1 MRLAL
6 ERTLLGYPTLN
17 QEPISPLTLIKP
29 MYNVPA
35 FTSTA
40 DVGSMII
47 TIKPPV
53 NCTQLLSHRC
63 RVNDVRPSKTPVL
76 CPHVLS
82 NNTTLSMTP

>member
-1 MRLAL
+1 MTLAL

-17 QEPISPLTLIKP
+17 QEPISPLPLIKP

-40 DVGSMII
+40 DVGSTII

-53 NCTQLLSHRC
+53 TCTQLLSRRC
-63 RVNDVRPSKTPVL
+63 RVKGVRPSQTPML
-76 CPHVLS
+76 CPHILS
-82 NNTTLSMTP
+82 NKSTLSMTP